1 MAIRV
6 KDRIEAN
13 IRQSD
18 KVNNSLSIQLNSGT
32 ATVYDGSTARSIN
45 VTPAAINAP
54 TTTGTGATGTWNITS
69 TSTQRLLSP
78 DTRNT
83 SIIPTETLTGLVAD
97 FKAKGTVGITAS
109 GGYVGVLTWR
119 SYSTA
124 ADLTGGQ
131 PIQIAYTQDN
141 ELQTRLGNTS
151 TWGSW
156 VKLLNSSNY
165 TSYTVTK
172 TGSGASGTWAFLF
185 LVMLLLLLR
194 QQLRELFKLLI
205 MMLPIK
211 VLPLLLMVHQI
222 LL

>member
-1 MAIRV
+1 MAVRL

-13 IRQSD
+13 IRQAD
-18 KVNNSLSIQLNSGT
+18 KVNTSLSIQLNSGT

-45 VTPAAINAP
+45 ITASSVGAP
-54 TTTGTGATGTWNITS
+54 TKTGSGASGTWDITS
-69 TSTQRLLSP
+69 TSTNRLLSP

-109 GGYVGVLTWR
+109 GSYVGVLTWR
-119 SYSTA
+119 SYSSAT
-124 ADLTGGQ
+124 DLSGGQ

-151 TWGSW
+151 SWGSW
-156 VKLLNSSNY
+156 VKILNSNNY

-172 TGSGASGTWAFLF
+172 TGTGASGT
-185 LVMLLLLLR
+185 
-194 QQLRELFKLLI
+194 
-205 MMLPIK
+205 
-211 VLPLLLMVHQI
+211 
-222 LL
+222 